1 MALNEAIAKK
11 KASEQK
17 TGINHHPEVDAKID
31 KFIAENPET
40 YEKFQQ
46 YTKEE
51 LIRKRILDIVNDN
64 ERRQGYSAETREFL
78 EKNPDIKQE
87 VERRLSKM
95 PEDKRARAYSRVAN
109 TVISQHSI
117 RQGAAAAPALK
128 P

>member
-40 YEKFQQ
+40 YDKLQV

-51 LIRKRILDIVNDN
+51 LIRKRILDMVNAN
-64 ERRQGYSAETREFL
+64 ERQQGYSKEMREYI
-78 EKNPDIKQE
+78 EQNPEIKKD
-87 VERRLSKM
+87 VERRIARL
-95 PEDKRARAYSRVAN
+95 PEAQREGAFTRIAK
-109 TVISQHSI
+109 TVIAAHSM
-117 RQGAAAAPALK
+117 RQGAAAAA
-128 P
+128 